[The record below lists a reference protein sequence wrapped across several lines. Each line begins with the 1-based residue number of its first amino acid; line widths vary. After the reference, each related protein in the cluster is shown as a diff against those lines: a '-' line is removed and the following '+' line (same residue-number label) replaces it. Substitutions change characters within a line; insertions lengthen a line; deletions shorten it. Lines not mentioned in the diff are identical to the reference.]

1 MRLDKHLVINY
12 GLSRSR
18 AIDLIKLGS
27 VKVNNETILKPSFN
41 VKEEDVISIDDSL
54 KYVSRAGM
62 KLEDAIISF
71 NLDFKDKTLMDIGS
85 STGGFT
91 ECSLSFGAKHV
102 YAYDV
107 GKGQMSPTL
116 RTDARITLK
125 EETNIL
131 DVIPN
136 VVDIILIDVS
146 FTSIKPIIKH
156 VRDYGFMFVLLYK
169 PQFEVGR
176 SYVKQGIVK
185 DASIVSK
192 SLKEFTEFL
201 NEEGIIIKHIK
212 PSAIKGKK
220 GNQEYLIIGEKDA

>member
-1 MRLDKHLVINY
+1 MRLDKYLVINH

-41 VKEEDVISIDDSL
+41 TKEEDIITIDDAI

-62 KLEDAIISF
+62 KLEDAIMSF
-71 NLDFKDKTLMDIGS
+71 NLNFNGKTVMDIGS

-91 ECSLSFGAKHV
+91 ECSLSFGARHV

-107 GKGQMSPTL
+107 GKNQMAPTL
-116 RTDARITLK
+116 RNDARITLK

-131 DVIPN
+131 EVIPK
-136 VVDIILIDVS
+136 VVDIVLIDVS

-156 VRDYGFMFVLLYK
+156 VRDYGSLFVLLYK
-169 PQFEVGR
+169 PQFEVGK

-185 DASIVSK
+185 DDYIVQK
-192 SLKEFTEFL
+192 SLKNFVEFL
-201 NEEGIIIKHIK
+201 NNEGIIMKHIK
-212 PSAIKGKK
+212 PSSIKGKK
-220 GNQEYLIIGEKDA
+220 GNQEYLIIGERDA